1 MADPFDVYSDSV
13 GISTSDWGSNLYVQ
27 VQAIPETVGAAPSP
41 IPVHLGT
48 VRMSNAHLKVL
59 AYLLKRQIKL
69 HEAQA
74 GFEFRIPDRVLESLR
89 ISDDEWQTFWA

>member
-1 MADPFDVYSDSV
+1 
-13 GISTSDWGSNLYVQ
+13 
-27 VQAIPETVGAAPSP
+27 
-41 IPVHLGT
+41 
-48 VRMSNAHLKVL
+48 MSNAHLKVL